1 MARGGNENF
10 GALRRCSGVLWT
22 GSRAG
27 GGMAEVALPDADVE
41 RDATG
46 AMPEDLPLTQHELTV
61 KAAVIE
67 KLGDMYSEELVPEE
81 MMRRFIRGYA
91 QEDPRIDVTAEY
103 LSKALV
109 RAPARFACAA
119 ACAASENAPRRLP
132 PRTPR

>member
-1 MARGGNENF
+1 
-10 GALRRCSGVLWT
+10 
-22 GSRAG
+22 
-27 GGMAEVALPDADVE
+27 MAEVALPDADVE